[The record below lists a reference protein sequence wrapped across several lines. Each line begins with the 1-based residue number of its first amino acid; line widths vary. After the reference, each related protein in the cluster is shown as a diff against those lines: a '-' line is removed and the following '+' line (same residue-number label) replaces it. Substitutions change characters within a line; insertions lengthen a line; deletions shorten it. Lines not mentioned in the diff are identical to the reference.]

1 MARRKKTTEE
11 KPTEVTGS
19 SDDNFGL
26 PDIDYTPIDRTEEGP
41 VNQETS
47 LPEAEPV
54 QTQTEHY
61 SARSESTDSGTTS
74 QSSYESSYTYT
85 PPKEEGSMIPKIV
98 GIIVV
103 VLLALAATYY
113 FAVYK
118 PQQQAEEKALL
129 EKKRKDAE
137 AKEQERLAEQQ
148 RLEEERRRAQVEAD
162 ANAKP
167 KEGSIETLSERTKRY
182 YVVVSSSIDGDLVMD
197 YAKKLSAN
205 GVNCKII
212 PPYGKV
218 KFSRLTI
225 AEGDTYANAQSIA
238 DGLKGQYGDGLWV
251 IKY

>member
-1 MARRKKTTEE
+1 MARRKKTTED

-26 PDIDYTPIDRTEEGP
+26 PDIDYTPIDRT
-41 VNQETS
+41 QEAPMNHQDAT
-47 LPEAEPV
+47 PEVEPV
-54 QTQTEHY
+54 QASTEHY
-61 SARSESTDSGTTS
+61 STSSQSNDAGTTS
-74 QSSYESSYTYT
+74 SYETNYTYT
-85 PPKEEGSMIPKIV
+85 APKEQGSIIPKIA

-103 VLLALAATYY
+103 VLLAISATWY
-113 FAVYK
+113 FTVYK
-118 PQQQAEEKALL
+118 PQ
-129 EKKRKDAE
+129 AE
-137 AKEQERLAEQQ
+137 AKEKAELEEKRKKAEAQEQERLAQE
-148 RLEEERRRAQVEAD
+148 RLEEERRRAQAEAE

-225 AEGDTYANAQSIA
+225 GEGDTYASAQTLA